1 MGNCLRT
8 EKTDIDKTHVD
19 QRIPLD
25 DAAVVGATG
34 VPQIT
39 LPIGQPQEQIRPVP
53 QIPES
58 ETSNTNAK
66 IFVAL
71 YDYDARTDEDLSF
84 RKGEHLEILN
94 DTQVSGVHVNS
105 FQRSKHWRTNN
116 KSIILVNTV

>member
-8 EKTDIDKTHVD
+8 EKSDIDKTHVD
-19 QRIPLD
+19 IRNPLD
-25 DAAVVGATG
+25 DAATVGVTG

-39 LPIGQPQEQIRPVP
+39 MPIGQPQEQIRPVP
-53 QIPES
+53 QIPEN
-58 ETSNTNAK
+58 ETSNANAK

-94 DTQVSGVHVNS
+94 DTQVSCTCYDLLHKLIHTSIVVVHNS
-105 FQRSKHWRTNN
+105 SG
-116 KSIILVNTV
+116 LVQ

>member
-8 EKTDIDKTHVD
+8 EKSDIDKTHVD

-25 DAAVVGATG
+25 DAAAVGVNG

-39 LPIGQPQEQIRPVP
+39 MPIGQPQEQIRPVP

-58 ETSNTNAK
+58 ETSNANAK

-94 DTQVSGVHVNS
+94 DTQVSE
-105 FQRSKHWRTNN
+105 
-116 KSIILVNTV
+116 